1 MTIEEGTAH
10 GEAFER
16 GTAALR
22 FEGRGIRLDG
32 IEMQKGGGTFTGA
45 AFVGW
50 DGTYSFQGDGRR
62 LALEEVALA
71 ASTGLPL
78 TGIIAFSADG
88 SGTFRDPIITVEARI
103 DDVFLA
109 DEGVGQVTGRLIR
122 RGPLLTLEL
131 DAASPRLAVSGA
143 GRIALTSTYDSDLT
157 LRFSE
162 TSLDPYLRTSLP
174 RLSPFTTAIGT
185 GTIHVVGELADCESS
200 ARRRHVR
207 AAAAAAVR
215 LPAAERRADPAR
227 PGRQRRAA
235 AADAAGRTGH
245 GARAVG
251 LGESQPEAGGR

>member
-1 MTIEEGTAH
+1 MRDDRDQAAGIRRLHGLTHAPSRRGGAGRADIAEQIGDRLGDCRSDGARRGRRAFSLGFPRRDGGEEWNARIRVSGRPIADLRHAFGIDEYDLDGRLTGEFHLFGDYKAPFGFGSMTIEEGTAH

-88 SGTFRDPIITVEARI
+88 SGTFRDPIITVEARSRR
-103 DDVFLA
+103 VPRR
-109 DEGVGQVTGRLIR
+109 EG
-122 RGPLLTLEL
+122 GP
-131 DAASPRLAVSGA
+131 GHA
-143 GRIALTSTYDSDLT
+143 G
-157 LRFSE
+157 
-162 TSLDPYLRTSLP
+162 
-174 RLSPFTTAIGT
+174 
-185 GTIHVVGELADCESS
+185 
-200 ARRRHVR
+200 
-207 AAAAAAVR
+207 
-215 LPAAERRADPAR
+215 
-227 PGRQRRAA
+227 
-235 AADAAGRTGH
+235 
-245 GARAVG
+245 
-251 LGESQPEAGGR
+251 